1 MYNIIFLIINLL
13 GGLGLFLY
21 GMKLMGDG
29 FENAAGDKLKGIFDR
44 ITSNPVK
51 GVLTGTIVTAIIQS
65 SSATTVMVVG
75 FVNAGLMNL
84 YQATSVIMGANIGTT
99 ITAQLITFKFDAF
112 APVFLAIGAVMIL
125 FCNKR
130 KVKEVGQII
139 LGFGILFLG
148 LKLMSSAMSPLK
160 DSVFFTNLI
169 LKLEGHTILG
179 LLIGMMMT
187 AVLQSSSASTGILV
201 ALASTGSLPLT
212 VAIPILLGNNIGT
225 CVTALISSIGTSI
238 TAKKAAVI
246 HLLFNLIG
254 AVIFLIIPVSF
265 LANIVLAISPNSGV
279 EAIPRQIA
287 NAHTIFNVVNTL
299 LLLPLIKY
307 LVAFVNKIIP
317 GEDEK
322 DVPGVKYIDERLLET
337 PAIAFGQTTNEIVR
351 MGEKAK
357 ENLKVAMNSFLQG
370 DEELIKVAYNNEKII
385 NLLEHDITRYLVKLS
400 NSDLGDEQRAELAA
414 YFHVVNDIERIGD
427 HAENIADLA
436 SERITKRLN
445 FSTDAMNEIKGMFD
459 YTVSAV
465 EMSIECFKSYN
476 REKAAG
482 IRGIEE
488 RIDSLEKELRASHI
502 KRLNTGVCNAVVG
515 TIFLDLIS
523 NLERIGDHSVNI
535 AEIIYE
541 N

>member
-29 FENAAGDKLKGIFDR
+29 LENAAGDKLKGIFDR

>member
-1 MYNIIFLIINLL
+1 MDIIFLIINLL

-21 GMKLMGDG
+21 GMKMMGDG
-29 FENAAGDKLKGIFDR
+29 LENAAGDKLKGIFDK
-44 ITSNPVK
+44 ITSNPIK

-65 SSATTVMVVG
+65 SSATTVMIVG

-99 ITAQLITFKFDAF
+99 VTAQLITFKFDAF
-112 APVFLAIGAVMIL
+112 APIFLAIGAVMIL

-139 LGFGILFLG
+139 LGFGVLFLG
-148 LKLMSSAMSPLK
+148 LELMSGAMSPLK

-179 LLIGMMMT
+179 LLIGLMMT

-254 AVIFLIIPVSF
+254 AIIFLIIPVSL
-265 LANIVLAISPNSGV
+265 LADIVLAISPNVGP

-287 NAHTIFNVVNTL
+287 NAHTLFNVVNTI

-337 PAIAFGQTTNEIVR
+337 PAIAFGQTTNEVAR
-351 MGEKAK
+351 MAEKAK

-370 DEELIKVAYNNEKII
+370 DEELIKLAYSNEGII

-436 SERITKRLN
+436 SERIAKGLT
-445 FSTDAMNEIKGMFD
+445 FSPEALNEIKGMFD

-465 EMSIECFKSYN
+465 EMSIDCFKNYN
-476 REKAAG
+476 KEKAAG
-482 IRGIEE
+482 IRGIED

-502 KRLNTGVCNAVVG
+502 KRLSTGVCNAVVG

-535 AEIIYE
+535 AEMIYE

>member
-1 MYNIIFLIINLL
+1 MFNIIFLSINLL

-29 FENAAGDKLKGIFDR
+29 LENAAGDKLKGIFDR

-130 KVKEVGQII
+130 KVKELGQII

-254 AVIFLIIPVSF
+254 AVIFLVIPVTF
-265 LANIVLAISPNSGV
+265 LANIVLSISPNSGV

-400 NSDLGDEQRAELAA
+400 NSDLGDEQRAELAS

-445 FSTDAMNEIKGMFD
+445 FSIDAMNEIKGMFD
-459 YTVSAV
+459 YTISAV
-465 EMSIECFKSYN
+465 EMSIDCFKSYN